1 MHGWLAFY
9 IRSIIH
15 YAFVLLV
22 SIEQVEA
29 VVKELCKMS
38 GGKWPLVLWHNK
50 RTRASLDNSSH
61 RKVVE
66 EWIDK
71 GVLYSTPIGSND
83 DWYALE

>member
-1 MHGWLAFY
+1 MAWLAFY
-9 IRSIIH
+9 IRNIIH

-38 GGKWPLVLWHNK
+38 RGKWPLVFWHNK

-71 GVLYSTPIGSND
+71 GVLYSTPNGSND
-83 DWYALE
+83 DWYALD